1 MAPRKV
7 KPSSSPA
14 WYEPAL
20 DAPNVS
26 EKNLAATCLL
36 TAGESSERGKTELR
50 VASDVP
56 EPEGSTFFPLFT
68 SSIVAGLVPLF

>member
-7 KPSSSPA
+7 KASSSPA

-26 EKNLAATCLL
+26 EKNLAATHLL
-36 TAGESSERGKTELR
+36 TAGERNEKGKTELR
-50 VASDVP
+50 AGSVVP
-56 EPEGSTFFPLFT
+56 EPARSTFPP
-68 SSIVAGLVPLF
+68 SS